1 MEVTIGGNRLGSGNK
16 MQTELHHYSRST
28 HNLSKKFAS
37 SMAVGTLVPCYV
49 NIGLPGDTWEI
60 NIESL
65 VRTLPTNGPL
75 FGSFKMQIDM
85 FMVPMRLYQGILHNN
100 AVNIG
105 MQMNSVFFPT
115 FSLSSS
121 NGSSIERDA
130 QVNYSA
136 LVRYLGISGG
146 WIEINGTS
154 GDVITREFNAVPLL
168 AYYDIYKNYYSNKQE
183 KKGYIVSADTSYN
196 QITNAYIN
204 SFLGTGKIVWEKGG
218 GHTFTMDEIRF
229 GVYFKGSKFPTAL
242 QITIGDKT
250 YSADELVEAGLA
262 TMKPDFRQN
271 GFYLYPSNEWVAKQ
285 VKWDNNP
292 KSTSDKIKLVEFDL
306 ENIDKMRQYCL
317 SHNTLGDRVR
327 VEEFAANYGLL
338 EPYNSISVTVDGNKR
353 TMNGLAIKT
362 YQSDIFNN
370 WLNTEWITGENSI
383 QALTSIDTSSGNFN
397 IDTLNL
403 AQKLYNLFNRIAVS
417 GGTYNDWRDAVYADG
432 KRLVESPIYCGGLST
447 EIGFEEVVG
456 TAQTDSN
463 GAINHLGTLAGKG
476 TQIGKKGGYVKIKCD
491 EPCIIMG
498 IASITPRLM
507 YSNGNKWFNTELI
520 TMDDLHKPALDGIG
534 FQDLITE
541 QMDWREAQWDL
552 TARDLVRYSA
562 GKLPAWI
569 NYMTDYDECYGDFAD
584 PNKCG
589 FMVLGR
595 NYEISQTTKRINDL
609 TTYIDPEKFNYAF
622 ADASLAAQ
630 NFWVQIGMDIKARRL
645 ISAKVIP
652 SI

>member
-60 NIESL
+60 NIDSL

-105 MQMNSVFFPT
+105 MKMNQVYLPKLALFT
-115 FSLSSS
+115 Y
-121 NGSSIERDA
+121 NGNATERDG

-136 LVRYLGISGG
+136 LLRYLGISGG
-146 WIEINGTS
+146 CVATENTA
-154 GDVITREFNAVPLL
+154 DPITRLFNAIPTL

-183 KKGYIVSADTSYN
+183 GVGYIVSANSLFN
-196 QITNAYIN
+196 IITNAYIN
-204 SFLGTGKIVWEKGG
+204 SFLGTGKLVWEKGG
-218 GHTFTMDEIRF
+218 AHTFTMDEIRF
-229 GVYFKGSKFPTAL
+229 GIYFKGSKFPTAL
-242 QITIGDKT
+242 TITIVDKT
-250 YSADELVEAGLA
+250 YAADELVEAGLG
-262 TMKPDFRQN
+262 TFKPDLRGN
-271 GFYLYPSNEWVAKQ
+271 GFYLYPSNDWVGKQ

-292 KSTSDKIKLVEFDL
+292 KSTKDKIKLVKFDL
-306 ENIDKMRQYCL
+306 SNIDKMRQFCL
-317 SHNTLGDRVR
+317 SQNELGQQVDLMTYC
-327 VEEFAANYGLL
+327 AMNGNP
-338 EPYNSISVTVDGNKR
+338 EPYNTVSCQQDANRR

-370 WLNTEWITGENSI
+370 WLNTEWITGANSI
-383 QALTSIDTSSGNFN
+383 QALTSIDTSSGEFN

-417 GGTYNDWRDAVYADG
+417 GGTFNDWRDAVYADG
-432 KRLVESPIYCGGLST
+432 KRLIESPIYCGGLST

-456 TAQTDSN
+456 TAQTDSD
-463 GAINHLGTLAGKG
+463 GAVKHLGTLAGKG

-491 EPCIIMG
+491 EPCVIMG
-498 IASITPRLM
+498 IVSITPRLM
-507 YSNGNKWFNTELI
+507 YSNGNKWFNTELQ

-534 FQDLITE
+534 FQDLVTE
-541 QMDWREAQWDL
+541 QMDWREAHWNVQTDQL
-552 TARDLVRYSA
+552 ERFSA

-595 NYEISQTTKRINDL
+595 NYEISPTTNRISDL

>member
-49 NIGLPGDTWEI
+49 NVGLPGDTWEI

-105 MQMNSVFFPT
+105 LTMNGVFFPT
-115 FSLSSS
+115 FNLQCS
-121 NGSSIERDA
+121 NGSSLERDA

-136 LVRYLGISGG
+136 LLRYLGISGAS
-146 WIEINGTS
+146 IDINGTS
-154 GDVITREFNAVPLL
+154 NEGTAREFNAVPTL

-183 KKGYIVSADTSYN
+183 RKGYIVSADTSYN

-204 SFLGTGKIVWEKGG
+204 SFLGTGKLVWEKGG

-250 YSADELVEAGLA
+250 YTAKELVESGLA
-262 TMKPDFRQN
+262 TLKPDLRQD
-271 GFYLYPSNEWVAKQ
+271 GFYLYPSNEWVSKQ

-306 ENIDKMRQYCL
+306 ANIDKMRQYCL
-317 SHNTLGDRVR
+317 SHNQLGEKVLMEQF
-327 VEEFAANYGLL
+327 VMTNQLA
-338 EPYNSISVTVDGNKR
+338 EPYKSICYVPDANKR

-370 WLNTEWITGENSI
+370 WLNSDWITGENSI

-432 KRLVESPIYCGGLST
+432 KRLIESPIYCGGLST

-463 GAINHLGTLAGKG
+463 GNINHLGTLAGKG

-507 YSNGNKWFNTELI
+507 YSNGNKWFNTELK

-541 QMDWREAQWDL
+541 QMDWREAQYDL
-552 TARDLVRYSA
+552 QQSELVRYSA

-595 NYEISQTTKRINDL
+595 NYEFSPTTKRISDL

>member
-49 NIGLPGDTWEI
+49 NVGLPGDTWEI

-105 MQMNSVFFPT
+105 MSMNSVFFPT
-115 FSLSSS
+115 FSLCSS

-242 QITIGDKT
+242 QITIGTKT
-250 YSADELVEAGLA
+250 YTADELIQLGLA
-262 TMKPDFRQN
+262 TFKPDFRQN
-271 GFYLYPSNEWVAKQ
+271 GFYLYPSNEWVAKE

-327 VEEFAANYGLL
+327 VEEFAANYGSL
-338 EPYNSISVTVDGNKR
+338 EPYNSISVTVDANKR

-383 QALTSIDTSSGNFN
+383 QALTSIDTSGGNFN

-432 KRLVESPIYCGGLST
+432 KRLIESPIYCGGLST

-595 NYEISQTTKRINDL
+595 NYEISQTTKRISDL

>member
-60 NIESL
+60 NIDSL

-75 FGSFKMQIDM
+75 FGSFKMQVDM
-85 FMVPMRLYQGILHNN
+85 FMVPIRLYQGILHNN

-105 MQMNSVFFPT
+105 MSMNQVFFPVLELYST
-115 FSLSSS
+115 NTKSY
-121 NGSSIERDA
+121 ERDA

-136 LVRYLGISGG
+136 LLRYLGISGG
-146 WIEINGTS
+146 KIYVNGGSSNT
-154 GDVITREFNAVPLL
+154 IQTEFNAVPAL
-168 AYYDIYKNYYSNKQE
+168 AYYDIYKNYYANKQE
-183 KKGYIVSADTSYN
+183 KKGYIVSADPLQN
-196 QITNAYIN
+196 QIKSAYIN
-204 SFLGTGKIVWEKGG
+204 SFLGTGKLIWEKGG
-218 GHTFTMDEIRF
+218 GHTFTIDEVRF

-242 QITIGDKT
+242 QITIGSNT
-250 YSADELVEAGLA
+250 YTAEELVETGLA
-262 TMKPDFRQN
+262 TFKYDLHGN
-271 GFYLYPSNEWVAKQ
+271 GFYLYPSNEWVGKN

-292 KSTSDKIKLVEFDL
+292 NSTRDKIKLISFDL
-306 ENIDKMRQYCL
+306 SNIDKMRQYCL
-317 SHNTLGDRVR
+317 SKNQLGQKIRIK
-327 VEEFAANYGLL
+327 EFLTENNFV
-338 EPYNSISVTVDGNKR
+338 EPYNSISYADDWNSR
-353 TMNGLAIKT
+353 TMNGLAVKT

-383 QALTSIDTSSGNFN
+383 QALTSIDTTSGNFN

-417 GGTYNDWRDAVYADG
+417 GGTFNDWRDAVYADG
-432 KRLVESPIYCGGLST
+432 KRLIESPIYCGGLST

-463 GAINHLGTLAGKG
+463 GAVNHLGTLAGKG
-476 TQIGKKGGYVKIKCD
+476 TQVGKKGGYVKIKCD
-491 EPCIIMG
+491 EPCVIMG
-498 IASITPRLM
+498 IASITPRIM
-507 YSNGNKWFNTELI
+507 YSNGNKWFNTELK

-541 QMDWREAQWDL
+541 QMDWREHHFNVEQKKDE
-552 TARDLVRYSA
+552 RFSA

-584 PNKCG
+584 PKKCG

-595 NYEISQTTKRINDL
+595 NYEISSTTKRISDL

>member
-16 MQTELHHYSRST
+16 MQTELHHYNRST

-37 SMAVGTLVPCYV
+37 SMCVGTLVPCYM
-49 NIGLPGDTWEI
+49 NIGLPGDTWKIDI
-60 NIESL
+60 NTL

-75 FGSFKMQIDM
+75 FGSFKLQVDM
-85 FMVPMRLYQGILHNN
+85 FMIPMRLYQGVLHNN

-105 MQMNSVFFPT
+105 MKMNQVYFPSMT
-115 FSLSSS
+115 IKTSNTRVNRPKPDSQVSFTSL
-121 NGSSIERDA
+121 I
-130 QVNYSA
+130 
-136 LVRYLGISGG
+136 RYLGISG
-146 WIEINGTS
+146 IYALNYTPS
-154 GDVITREFNAVPLL
+154 NNVQSREFNALGVL

-183 KKGYIVSADTSYN
+183 GKGYIITSIPKDN
-196 QITNAYIN
+196 NILAAYID
-204 SFLGTGKIVWEKGG
+204 SWTGVNKKVWDKGQ
-218 GHTFTMDEIRF
+218 TIEFTLDQIGKGIF
-229 GVYFKGSKFPTAL
+229 FKGTILPDALLLNIGNNSYTA
-242 QITIGDKT
+242 T
-250 YSADELVEAGLA
+250 ELVEKGWANFY
-262 TMKPDFRQN
+262 PDIRSN
-271 GFYLYPSNEWVAKQ
+271 GFWMYLNLISPNTISWDINSNALK
-285 VKWDNNP
+285 
-292 KSTSDKIKLVEFDL
+292 DKISLQDFDL
-306 ENIDKMRQYCL
+306 SNIDKMRQFCL
-317 SHNTLGDRVR
+317 SKNNIGDKAQ
-327 VEEFAANYGLL
+327 VEQFVTTYNMY
-338 EPYNSISVTVDGNKR
+338 PYKAITEIDMNSR

-362 YQSDIFNN
+362 YQSDMFNN
-370 WLNTEWITGENSI
+370 WLNAEWIEGESSI
-383 QALTSIDTSSGNFN
+383 SALTAIDTSSGEFN

-432 KRLVESPIYCGGLST
+432 KRLIESPIYCGGMSA

-463 GAINHLGTLAGKG
+463 GNTNHLGSLAGKG
-476 TQIGKKGGYVKIKCD
+476 TQMDKKGGYLEIKCD

-507 YSNGNKWFNTELI
+507 YSNGNKWYNTELK

-541 QMDWREAQWDL
+541 QMDWRDAKIDGSGK
-552 TARDLVRYSA
+552 LVRYSA
-562 GKLPAWI
+562 GKLPAWM
-569 NYMTDYDECYGDFAD
+569 NYMTDVDECFGDFAD
-584 PNKCG
+584 EMKCG

-595 NYEISQTTKRINDL
+595 NYEMEDTTFRIKDQ

-622 ADASLAAQ
+622 ADASLSAQ
-630 NFWVQIGMDIKARRL
+630 NFWVQVGFNIERRGL